1 MVDELKNA
9 HLEKQMRMRRENQ
22 MTTIDRSAKVINL
35 QNKIANKKNILDNQK
50 AERSGK
56 IKTRVVAVTSGKGG
70 VGKTNIIA
78 NLGFI
83 LSRLGKK
90 VLIFDADLGLGNLDI
105 LLGLTPKYNFSHVI
119 TGEKSI
125 KEIILEGPGNMKILP
140 ASSGIQE
147 LTRLSR
153 EQTVQ
158 ILTELD
164 VLINSVD
171 ILLIDTAAGIS
182 SNVMYFNSIAQEILV
197 VVSPEPTSITDA
209 YALMKVLSK
218 KYSVKRFKLM
228 VNMASEMQEAQEVFR
243 QLNLVADRF
252 LDITIEYMGHVL
264 FDENVTKCVKF
275 QKIVSEIY
283 PETKAS
289 RCLDFIAQKIN
300 KSPFSQLP
308 KGDTNF
314 IWKDILLEK
323 ID

>member
-1 MVDELKNA
+1 
-9 HLEKQMRMRRENQ
+9 
-22 MTTIDRSAKVINL
+22 MTKSDRSSKIINL
-35 QNKIANKKNILDNQK
+35 QHKMAQKKKEEGASNTESHPRAK
-50 AERSGK
+50 A
-56 IKTRVVAVTSGKGG
+56 RVIAVTSGKGG

-119 TGEKSI
+119 TGEKALR
-125 KEIILEGPGNMKILP
+125 EIILEGPGQMKILP
-140 ASSGIQE
+140 AASGIQE

-153 EQTVQ
+153 EQTVE

-164 VLINSVD
+164 VLVNSID
-171 ILLIDTAAGIS
+171 MLLIDTAAGIS
-182 SNVMYFNSIAQEILV
+182 SNVMYFNSIAREILV
-197 VVSPEPTSITDA
+197 VVSPEPTAITDA

-228 VNMASEMQEAQEVFR
+228 VNMARETQEAQEVYR
-243 QLNLVADRF
+243 QLNLVSDRF

-264 FDENVTKCVKF
+264 QDENVTRCVKF
-275 QKIVSEIY
+275 QKLVSEIY

-289 RCLDFIAQKIN
+289 RCLDVIARKIN
-300 KSPFSQLP
+300 TSTLP
-308 KGDTNF
+308 KPAQGDTNF
-314 IWKDILLEK
+314 IWKDILLEQS
-323 ID
+323 D